1 MKTPNNSRVGGCG
14 CAIFAGDMRDG
25 TYIVGCV
32 IIERSVDSRQKE
44 SKDMN
49 TVLDNNGEVLFVA
62 DNETANEYKENID
75 GSVII
80 LGE

>member
-1 MKTPNNSRVGGCG
+1 
-14 CAIFAGDMRDG
+14 MRDG
-25 TYIVGCV
+25 VYIVGCA
-32 IIERSVDSRQKE
+32 IIEGWWTAHRKKVL
-44 SKDMN
+44 DMS